1 MGLNSA
7 LLKRLGIKETQV
19 IQPTKAVRGKKETTD
34 TAFVKDVRGK
44 MNVSFLGHTKT
55 FSASYLEPI
64 FKRIALIG
72 KDNKP
77 ILNKQ
82 GKPKMVIE
90 LDKSGEKVVEGW
102 TPKGLNGQYILEDN
116 GDGTHTATKLNVYK
130 ETYIV
135 DSETINEVKIAS

>member
-34 TAFVKDVRGK
+34 TAFVKDVRQK
-44 MNVSFLGHTKT
+44 MNMAFIGHCKT
-55 FSASYLEPI
+55 FSASYLDTLFARDDKNKI
-64 FKRIALIG
+64 RIDKDG
-72 KDNKP
+72 K
-77 ILNKQ
+77 
-82 GKPKMVIE
+82 
-90 LDKSGEKVVEGW
+90 KVVEGY
-102 TPKGLNGQYILEDN
+102 TPKNLNGQYILEDN

-135 DSETINEVKIAS
+135 DSETINEVKVS